1 MCTKPI
7 NKMADNSVV
16 VKVIVR
22 YDDEVIGCSV
32 MPYFT
37 ALGYT
42 MLWER
47 ANKVEG
53 LTITIEV

>member
-1 MCTKPI
+1 
-7 NKMADNSVV
+7 MADNSVV